1 LIIGDEDLDRSACRN
16 VTTIAEA
23 TGFDQD
29 NFDRAVAPID
39 VVGAYLD
46 SAKAAESGIDQVNR
60 DLGWLYVTTD
70 DQTNTAN
77 MVEALTTVIGFGT
90 QTALCVPQINAIIS
104 VSCTVDV
111 PAAYEGVNATI
122 SDCTGRRGDD
132 ECLLTITGEANGQ
145 TYDLTSDVPDIRGL
159 LGGKRRTLTGNYDFS
174 AGPLDICFTGDISND
189 TSVLELNNFCLTLDV
204 SESPS
209 GVLAT
214 FADMTE
220 LEYAGTQLDPA
231 LEALIAVI
239 RLEVGVSGAMT
250 IKDPD
255 DSALAFS
262 MSNMEMGFIF
272 DREVINGT
280 KVGAIFNIY
289 AKTLSR
295 TNPAGETLNSIGGKD
310 LFRLEIN
317 NDVSVLTTAKVENNI
332 GLPPVVTES
341 SINIGGLAPLVDVL
355 KNYALGLVSFTED
368 PDADPGTTPPVV
380 TAEQWEQIIAEVETG
395 LVYGG
400 TITSTIQENA
410 VGESGSNV
418 FQTYVAE
425 LTSDGSVFVSNLN
438 DNSDLN
444 SETAAMQ
451 IYLSGATGYIYA
463 GETLVAT
470 AHLGNSQ
477 DGMLLSFADGTQRSY
492 TNANPSATAQLDSFF
507 EFITILF
514 PSAEEPATT
523 N

>member
-159 LGGKRRTLTGNYDFS
+159 LGGKRRVFGANYDFT
-174 AGPLDICFTGDISND
+174 AAPLDICFTGNISND

-209 GVLAT
+209 DVLAT

-220 LEYAGTQLDPA
+220 LEYAGSQLDPA
-231 LEALIAVI
+231 LDALIAVI
-239 RLEVGVSGAMT
+239 KLEVGISGVMT

-255 DSALAFS
+255 DSSLAFS
-262 MSNMEMGFIF
+262 MSNMDMGFIF
-272 DREVINGT
+272 DREVINGA
-280 KVGAIFNIY
+280 KVGPIFNIF

-310 LFRLEIN
+310 LFRLDIN
-317 NDVSVLTTAKVENNI
+317 NDVSVLTSAKVENNI

-341 SINIGGLAPLVDVL
+341 NIRIEGLGPLVDVL
-355 KNYALGLVSFTED
+355 KDFALGLVSFSEN
-368 PDADPGTTPPVV
+368 PDDATAPPVV
-380 TAEQWEQIIAEVETG
+380 TAEQWEQIIAEVEAG

-400 TITSTIQENA
+400 TITSTIQEN
-410 VGESGSNV
+410 VVDESGSNV
-418 FQTYVAE
+418 FQTYVVE
-425 LTSDGSVFVSNLN
+425 LTSDGSLFVSNLN
-438 DNSDLN
+438 DNAELN

-492 TNANPSATAQLDSFF
+492 TNANPSATSQLDSFLD
-507 EFITILF
+507 FITILF
-514 PSAEEPATT
+514 PPAEEPVQ
-523 N
+523 